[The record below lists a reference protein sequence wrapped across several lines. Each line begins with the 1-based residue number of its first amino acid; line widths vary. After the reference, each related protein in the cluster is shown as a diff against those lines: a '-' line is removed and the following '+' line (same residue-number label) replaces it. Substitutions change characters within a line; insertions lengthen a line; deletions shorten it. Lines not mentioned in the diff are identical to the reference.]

1 MAFRPLILRES
12 KREAVYNAL
21 GEDAVSI
28 GWEIFLRFI
37 RRYNGA
43 DYANLPGLIRYHLH
57 YELLHAVQRQGA
69 LWDSEELCSMDEGTA
84 AASVAAEDAIGR
96 FIFDNA
102 LARGMERLTE
112 KQRMVLQHI
121 YYEDGNVLQASKLL
135 SCSHV
140 NVIRHHNRA
149 CDNIKHFLT

>member
-96 FIFDNA
+96 FIFNNA

-112 KQRMVLQHI
+112 KQRTVLQHI
-121 YYEDGNVLQASKLL
+121 YYEDVGVQAASRIIG
-135 SCSHV
+135 CSHGGV
-140 NVIRHHNRA
+140 QKHRDLALKNIRQ
-149 CDNIKHFLT
+149 FLA